1 MEGVQAV
8 LLVRTSEEEFFRVS
22 IQLVVGDQRFSCVG
36 HKGGRFLHQLGTSL
50 CPVAQRPGLRAD

>member
-1 MEGVQAV
+1 MEGVQ
-8 LLVRTSEEEFFRVS
+8 LYYSYGPLKKDFRVS

-36 HKGGRFLHQLGTSL
+36 HKGGRFLHQLGASL